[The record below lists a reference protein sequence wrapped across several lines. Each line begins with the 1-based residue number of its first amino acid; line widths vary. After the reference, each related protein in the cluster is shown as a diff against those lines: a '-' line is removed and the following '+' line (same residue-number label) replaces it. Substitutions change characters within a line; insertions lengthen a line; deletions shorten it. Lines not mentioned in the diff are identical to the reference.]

1 MTDISTRAHI
11 EILIDEFYKK
21 VIADPVI
28 GFIFTDVVKLS
39 WEKHIPVMYSFWE
52 SMLLGENT
60 YKGNPMVKHIE
71 LDKLVTLTPEHFN
84 TLTPYTLT
92 HQTSPKSDIIG
103 SRPAIIS
110 SRLTINGSRQAIS
123 HSRLAINGSRQG
135 ISRSH
140 LPINH
145 SRKA

>member
-71 LDKLVTLTPEHFN
+71 LDKLVTLTPEHFARWLQLWV
-84 TLTPYTLT
+84 TTVRQLF
-92 HQTSPKSDIIG
+92 SGPKAEEAIDRARNIAG
-103 SRPAIIS
+103 LMLHKVEQSR
-110 SRLTINGSRQAIS
+110 
-123 HSRLAINGSRQG
+123 
-135 ISRSH
+135 
-140 LPINH
+140 
-145 SRKA
+145 